1 MVLSLVVMYFVDWD
15 SGVYDRW
22 LNGFLLD
29 DRLDSLKHG
38 LTMFQCCVGHFTNLM
53 NVVVDMFSSN
63 YWCHGVTLLDTALYP
78 RILELC
84 TLLLETLFDGL
95 IITMTE
101 LPVFD
106 GDDVVLVLFRKDFA
120 IFDWLDRGMVV
131 VLVHLT
137 VNGGLSFFMA
147 NLCDLLVHNGRC
159 HFLVDGGVM
168 VTSLVPG
175 EVNVLVYLIWKTYK
189 DSKVDSREGMHWC

>member
-38 LTMFQCCVGHFTNLM
+38 LMMFQCWVGHFTNLM
-53 NVVVDMFSSN
+53 NVVVDMFSGN
-63 YWCHGVTLLDTALYP
+63 YWCHRVTLFSTALYP
-78 RILELC
+78 RTLELC
-84 TLLLETLFDGL
+84 TLLLKTLFDGL

-106 GDDVVLVLFRKDFA
+106 GDNVVLVLFRKDFA
-120 IFDWLDRGMVV
+120 IFDWLNRGMVV

-147 NLCDLLVHNGRC
+147 NLCDLFVHNGRC
-159 HFLVDGGVM
+159 HFLVDSGVM

-175 EVNVLVYLIWKTYK
+175 EVKVLAHLIWRRLITTQK
-189 DSKVDSREGMHWC
+189 